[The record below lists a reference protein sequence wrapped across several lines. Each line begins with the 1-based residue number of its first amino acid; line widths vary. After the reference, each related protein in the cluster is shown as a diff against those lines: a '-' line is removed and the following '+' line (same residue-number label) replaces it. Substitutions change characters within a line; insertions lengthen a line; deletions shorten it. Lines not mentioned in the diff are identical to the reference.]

1 MPGRENGGNCDIKNL
16 SRGWPVFVPGA
27 NLSMGDMHFSQG
39 DGEVSFCGAIEMSGW
54 LDLKCSVIKGGMSLL
69 PAVGPSPLSVNPVFE
84 IGPLEPRYSEYLVFE
99 GICVDEK
106 GEQHYLDA
114 SLAYKRCV
122 LNAIKYLAKFGFT
135 EEQVYLLLS
144 CCPCEGRI
152 SGIVDVPNAVAT
164 LAVPLAIFDRD
175 VRPTGDALSN
185 AAAGV
190 SLMNTLGLT
199 RNTTPSRESNPRQA
213 PAPYDPKL
221 ALCMPCKETV

>member
-1 MPGRENGGNCDIKNL
+1 M
-16 SRGWPVFVPGA
+16 
-27 NLSMGDMHFSQG
+27 
-39 DGEVSFCGAIEMSGW
+39 
-54 LDLKCSVIKGGMSLL
+54 
-69 PAVGPSPLSVNPVFE
+69 
-84 IGPLEPRYSEYLVFE
+84 VFE

-185 AAAGV
+185 AVWKSTSRSWTTSRLKFDFPHRSNAAAGV

-199 RNTTPSRESNPRQA
+199 RNTTPSRESNPRKA

>member
-1 MPGRENGGNCDIKNL
+1 
-16 SRGWPVFVPGA
+16 
-27 NLSMGDMHFSQG
+27 
-39 DGEVSFCGAIEMSGW
+39 
-54 LDLKCSVIKGGMSLL
+54 MSLL

-199 RNTTPSRESNPRQA
+199 RNTTPSRESNPRKA